1 MIKELLR
8 VELYNLIWVKPLKEV
23 GEILELPV
31 ITLKKICKDYL
42 IPLPKKGHWTKIA
55 FGKEVERTQLEK
67 VDYPN
72 DQAIDVQKY
81 VVEHEN
87 SFSYKLEKRI
97 KEIEQQSANFIQVPK
112 RLINPDPLIVRAKTY
127 FSKQTGRKYKGFE
140 DVILSRSEH
149 LSISV
154 RKQNVPRALR
164 IMDTLIKLFHRRGHK
179 IHLEHWSTILTIK
192 EQKFEIKFREK
203 CNRVKV
209 REGTWNTTDLVPNNL
224 LSLKYAKPYSST
236 EWADTNSQSLE
247 KQVVK
252 IVASFELMA
261 EKEIQDQKER
271 EIYWAEQERKEAIM
285 KENQAR
291 KNWEDNKSEILM
303 KHLDLWKIYKERKQ
317 AFNSLVEE
325 LETSSSIKSQEWKMW
340 AELEIEK
347 TNPLK
352 NGIEHLIKQYDYKSD
367 SK

>member
-1 MIKELLR
+1 MEETLIR
-8 VELYNLIWVKPLKEV
+8 IDLYTLVWTKPLKEIS
-23 GEILELPV
+23 EDLELS
-31 ITLKKICKDYL
+31 IIILKKICKDYL

-81 VVEHEN
+81 GTDYKN

-97 KEIEQQSANFIQVPK
+97 QEIEQESANFIQVPK
-112 RLINPDPLIVRAKTY
+112 RLTNPDPLIVRAKTY

-140 DVILSRSEH
+140 DVISSRSEY

-164 IMDTLIKLFHRRGHK
+164 IMDTLIKLFRRRGHK

-192 EQKFEIKFREK
+192 GQKFEIKFREK

-247 KQVVK
+247 EQVVK

-271 EIYWAEQERKEAIM
+271 EIY
-285 KENQAR
+285 
-291 KNWEDNKSEILM
+291 
-303 KHLDLWKIYKERKQ
+303 
-317 AFNSLVEE
+317 
-325 LETSSSIKSQEWKMW
+325 
-340 AELEIEK
+340 
-347 TNPLK
+347 
-352 NGIEHLIKQYDYKSD
+352 
-367 SK
+367 